1 MGKDGL
7 NLDSPGYCR
16 GSIELWICICNVME
30 IYPHGYEYGYI
41 GLWLWICMVVDVDPS
56 LAINIDPHVF
66 GHGSKGVW
74 MWIHRVVDMDLHGY
88 GCRSEKL

>member
-1 MGKDGL
+1 
-7 NLDSPGYCR
+7 
-16 GSIELWICICNVME
+16 
-30 IYPHGYEYGYI
+30 
-41 GLWLWICMVVDVDPS
+41 MVVDVDPS